1 MPRDFSYL
9 KPDAMQNEEWA
20 KEVRARVAD
29 LNELL
34 DEAVGRDVIVT
45 GVVAMA
51 CGAMYVG
58 GENHLKPIP
67 TLTLTLSQRI

>member
-1 MPRDFSYL
+1 MPQDFSHFL
-9 KPDAMQNEEWA
+9 AADLDNHEWA

-45 GVVAMA
+45 GSVAMA
-51 CGAMYVG
+51 CGAMFVG

-67 TLTLTLSQRI
+67 TLSLTLSQRI